1 MRVLGIDPGYAIV
14 GWGVVDY
21 AGNRFAPVDFGAVCT
36 DAGVPF
42 ERRLDEVYTGIKEVI
57 ERTKPEVLAI
67 EKLFYQHNQT
77 TVIGVAEARGVILL
91 AAAQAGLPIYEY
103 TPMQVKQ
110 AVTGYGKAVKKQVQ
124 EMTRVLLHLPAVP
137 KPDDTADALAMA
149 ITFCHT
155 NGNQLNRYTRRA
167 SGRFNCYD
175 SCIREGFPLYNL
187 SVSLRSTAPLVG
199 EPLAKRKSYPL
210 CQGLPY

>member
-21 AGNRFAPVDFGAVCT
+21 TGNRFAPVDFGAVCT

-42 ERRLDEVYTGIKEVI
+42 ERRLDEVYAGVKEVI
-57 ERTKPEVLAI
+57 ERTQPEVLAI

-91 AAAQAGLPIYEY
+91 AAAQAGLP
-103 TPMQVKQ
+103 KQ

-124 EMTRVLLHLPAVP
+124 EMTRILLHLPAIP

-155 NGNQLNRYTRRA
+155 NGSQLNRFVRRVP
-167 SGRFNCYD
+167 GP
-175 SCIREGFPLYNL
+175 I
-187 SVSLRSTAPLVG
+187 
-199 EPLAKRKSYPL
+199 
-210 CQGLPY
+210 

>member
-14 GWGVVDY
+14 GWGVVEY
-21 AGNRFAPVDFGAVCT
+21 MGNRFAPVDFGAVTT
-36 DAGVPF
+36 DAGRPF
-42 ERRLDEVYTGIKEVI
+42 EARLQDVYDGVCDVI
-57 ERTKPEVLAI
+57 HRTQPEVLAI

-91 AAAQAGLPIYEY
+91 AASQAGLPVYEY

-124 EMTRVLLHLPAVP
+124 EMTRILLHLPAIP

-155 NGNQLNRYTRRA
+155 NANQLSR
-167 SGRFNCYD
+167 
-175 SCIREGFPLYNL
+175 L
-187 SVSLRSTAPLVG
+187 SVRSIGPI
-199 EPLAKRKSYPL
+199 
-210 CQGLPY
+210 

>member
-42 ERRLDEVYTGIKEVI
+42 ERRLDEVYAGIKEVI
-57 ERTKPEVLAI
+57 ERTRPEVLAI

-103 TPMQVKQ
+103 TPH
-110 AVTGYGKAVKKQVQ
+110 AGKAGCYRLRQGREK
-124 EMTRVLLHLPAVP
+124 AGAG
-137 KPDDTADALAMA
+137 DDPRAAASA
-149 ITFCHT
+149 
-155 NGNQLNRYTRRA
+155 RRA
-167 SGRFNCYD
+167 KAGRYRRCAGNGHHLLPHQ
-175 SCIREGFPLYNL
+175 RQP
-187 SVSLRSTAPLVG
+187 AQ
-199 EPLAKRKSYPL
+199 PL
-210 CQGLPY
+210 CPPCGRADFRLAFVRGAAK

>member
-1 MRVLGIDPGYAIV
+1 MQHESFGHRPRLRHRGLGL
-14 GWGVVDY
+14 VDY

-42 ERRLDEVYTGIKEVI
+42 ERRLDEVYAGIKEVI
-57 ERTKPEVLAI
+57 ERTRPEALAI

-124 EMTRVLLHLPAVP
+124 EMTRILLHLPAIP
-137 KPDDTADALAMA
+137 QARR
-149 ITFCHT
+149 H
-155 NGNQLNRYTRRA
+155 RRRA
-167 SGRFNCYD
+167 GDGHHLLPHQRQPAQPFCTACAGAD
-175 SCIREGFPLYNL
+175 LRL
-187 SVSLRSTAPLVG
+187 SL
-199 EPLAKRKSYPL
+199 
-210 CQGLPY
+210 

>member
-42 ERRLDEVYTGIKEVI
+42 ERRLDEVYAGVKEVI
-57 ERTKPEVLAI
+57 ERTQPEVLAI

-77 TVIGVAEARGVILL
+77 TVILL

-124 EMTRVLLHLPAVP
+124 EMTRILLHLPAIP

-155 NGNQLNRYTRRA
+155 NGSQLNRFVRRVP
-167 SGRFNCYD
+167 GP
-175 SCIREGFPLYNL
+175 I
-187 SVSLRSTAPLVG
+187 
-199 EPLAKRKSYPL
+199 
-210 CQGLPY
+210 

>member
-42 ERRLDEVYTGIKEVI
+42 ERRLDEVYAGVKEVI
-57 ERTKPEVLAI
+57 ERTQPEVLAI

-91 AAAQAGLPIYEY
+91 AAAQCGVPIYEY

-110 AVTGYGKAVKKQVQ
+110 AVVGYGKAEKHQVMD
-124 EMTRVLLHLPAVP
+124 MTRRLLRLDRMPR
-137 KPDDTADALAMA
+137 PDDAADAIAIALCHARSSTSQLARL
-149 ITFCHT
+149 T
-155 NGNQLNRYTRRA
+155 G
-167 SGRFNCYD
+167 GK
-175 SCIREGFPLYNL
+175 P
-187 SVSLRSTAPLVG
+187 
-199 EPLAKRKSYPL
+199 
-210 CQGLPY
+210 

>member
-14 GWGVVDY
+14 GWGVTEYV
-21 AGNRFAPVDFGAVCT
+21 GNRFTPVAFGAVT
-36 DAGVPF
+36 TQAGVDF
-42 ERRLDEVYTGIKEVI
+42 EQRLRQVYDGVLEVMQTYQ
-57 ERTKPEVLAI
+57 PEALSI

-91 AAAQAGLPIYEY
+91 AAAQCGIPIYEY

-124 EMTRVLLHLPAVP
+124 EMTRIMLKLDTVP

-149 ITFCHT
+149 IAHCHCSRSRLQGT
-155 NGNQLNRYTRRA
+155 P
-167 SGRFNCYD
+167 
-175 SCIREGFPLYNL
+175 IR
-187 SVSLRSTAPLVG
+187 
-199 EPLAKRKSYPL
+199 
-210 CQGLPY
+210 